1 MKCIF
6 LQVRLA
12 VLVNFRKHAAR
23 CAKLIDTP
31 QKTDCGYNVAQT
43 HIGAFIMSKRRSPRL
58 LKKLKLGEFKELG
71 FAFSADFT
79 KELEMEDQEQLV
91 IRLLDDVI
99 EKRKLALGGWIDG
112 GFVTK
117 WKNGS
122 TTEDDKK
129 AVEEWLKSNKALKNV
144 AVGELVD
151 AWYE

>member
-1 MKCIF
+1 
-6 LQVRLA
+6 
-12 VLVNFRKHAAR
+12 
-23 CAKLIDTP
+23 
-31 QKTDCGYNVAQT
+31 
-43 HIGAFIMSKRRSPRL
+43 MSKRRSPRL